1 MKSERDAT
9 KVKVG
14 ILERRI
20 DDLTRAIGSQA
31 TILESLRASHEISIR
46 RIADSFNVNG
56 SPDTLA
62 AVLASMEPERPE

>member
-1 MKSERDAT
+1 MTRDAT
-9 KVKVG
+9 AQKIE
-14 ILERRI
+14 ILVRRV
-20 DDLTRAIGSQA
+20 DDLTRSLGSQA
-31 TILESLRASHEISIR
+31 TIVEELRASHEISIR

>member
-20 DDLTRAIGSQA
+20 DDLSRALGSQA
-31 TILESLRASHEISIR
+31 TIVEELRASHEISIR
-46 RIADSFNVNG
+46 RIADAFNVHNAEV
-56 SPDTLA
+56 TLP
-62 AVLASMEPERPE
+62 AVLASLEPARPE